1 MPNQVRFYIPPKLES
16 KVGIVCSWYD
26 EHFRDSSL
34 VPSCSLPSLQLL
46 EVFDY
51 GDIEEFQQ
59 YFALLD
65 VDSSG
70 DLSKSEIKL
79 LLKSLGI
86 EVSTHRPVSL

>member
-1 MPNQVRFYIPPKLES
+1 MISPLVIPSFYLPL
-16 KVGIVCSWYD
+16 
-26 EHFRDSSL
+26 
-34 VPSCSLPSLQLL
+34 PSFLPSLQLL
-46 EVFDY
+46 QVFDY

-86 EVSTHRPVSL
+86 EVTVPTHRCTARPMPL

>member
-1 MPNQVRFYIPPKLES
+1 
-16 KVGIVCSWYD
+16 
-26 EHFRDSSL
+26 
-34 VPSCSLPSLQLL
+34 
-46 EVFDY
+46 VFDY

-86 EVSTHRPVSL
+86 EVPTHRYTARPVSL

>member
-1 MPNQVRFYIPPKLES
+1 
-16 KVGIVCSWYD
+16 
-26 EHFRDSSL
+26 
-34 VPSCSLPSLQLL
+34 
-46 EVFDY
+46 VFDY

-86 EVSTHRPVSL
+86 EVSTHRPVFALSE